1 MIVDSNSH
9 TFSLPRSRVERLTAQ
24 VAELRQ
30 LTSRSRLVPARLVAQ
45 LVGLLWAAAPCCP
58 RAVAVMARGMVA
70 ILSRAMRRSVWD
82 PSHPTTF
89 VRRSDVFRSFSLK
102 HVLRAF
108 WDGDVPWDQDADR
121 DLRFWSSIDFTRL
134 RAPISADTLE
144 VLVDGSFVDA
154 SVVATRNVGFLA
166 SDASETACGGGL
178 VHHSA
183 GGFSFVP
190 GAEFFSPLTPKWLR
204 TASAIREALAI
215 LWMLRSLA
223 HRLPDKVIV
232 FCDSQSACEAI
243 KRGSRSP
250 ELQSVIRDIFMW
262 ALCARKVVFPC
273 WVLRSSNLIEEADR
287 RSRWSDTYGQ
297 QTPPAVFWT
306 ANELALQLW
315 GSPISFDRQASHTN
329 VMPPGPR
336 TKLPFNARWH
346 QPGCAGVDMFLQ
358 PRSSWTRHVNFVHP
372 AAPTAGR
379 VFAFLPF
386 TRARTIVVV
395 PTPSTVGCWWSA
407 WARRGGPGVVA
418 WLTTQ
423 GFTVV
428 AVDHSA
434 RSNRSALV

>member
-306 ANELALQLW
+306 ANELAL
-315 GSPISFDRQASHTN
+315 
-329 VMPPGPR
+329 
-336 TKLPFNARWH
+336 
-346 QPGCAGVDMFLQ
+346 
-358 PRSSWTRHVNFVHP
+358 
-372 AAPTAGR
+372 
-379 VFAFLPF
+379 
-386 TRARTIVVV
+386 
-395 PTPSTVGCWWSA
+395 
-407 WARRGGPGVVA
+407 
-418 WLTTQ
+418 
-423 GFTVV
+423 
-428 AVDHSA
+428 
-434 RSNRSALV
+434 